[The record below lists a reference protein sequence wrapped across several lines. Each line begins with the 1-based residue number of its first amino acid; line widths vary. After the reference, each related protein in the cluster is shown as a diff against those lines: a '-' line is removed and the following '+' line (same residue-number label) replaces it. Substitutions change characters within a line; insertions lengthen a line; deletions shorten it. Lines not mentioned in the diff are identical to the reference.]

1 MLRCN
6 FDSKASTMRKKATV
20 NRQLIKART
29 RAEEG
34 EIKREERRGRN
45 EGEEEEKEGE
55 KKVERVGTRS
65 HDLEGRGRV
74 QARLKLPLCLTDL
87 ETARFAIAPSA
98 PTHHPAHPPSAA
110 QRTVL
115 LAGNHSR
122 PTWNFANGISPFTG
136 ELTRNPSNR
145 CPTDS
150 IPRVSFFLFLDSL
163 PAMNRFATWDGTL
176 FSRVSLLLFP
186 SICFERKI

>member
-1 MLRCN
+1 M
-6 FDSKASTMRKKATV
+6 
-20 NRQLIKART
+20 
-29 RAEEG
+29 
-34 EIKREERRGRN
+34 
-45 EGEEEEKEGE
+45 
-55 KKVERVGTRS
+55 GTRW

-87 ETARFAIAPSA
+87 ETARFAIAPPTPSA
-98 PTHHPAHPPSAA
+98 PTHHPAHPPSSAT

-136 ELTRNPSNR
+136 GRTRNPTNR

-150 IPRVSFFLFLDSL
+150 IPPGSFFLFFFRSSIFESSTLLSRFSFFLDQF
-163 PAMNRFATWDGTL
+163 RD
-176 FSRVSLLLFP
+176 
-186 SICFERKI
+186 FEKI

>member
-1 MLRCN
+1 M
-6 FDSKASTMRKKATV
+6 
-20 NRQLIKART
+20 
-29 RAEEG
+29 
-34 EIKREERRGRN
+34 
-45 EGEEEEKEGE
+45 
-55 KKVERVGTRS
+55 GTRW

-87 ETARFAIAPSA
+87 ETARFAIAPPTPSA
-98 PTHHPAHPPSAA
+98 PTHHPAHPPSSAA

-136 ELTRNPSNR
+136 GRTRNPTNR

-150 IPRVSFFLFLDSL
+150 IDPPGSFFLFFFV
-163 PAMNRFATWDGTL
+163 PRFVVTNRRL
-176 FSRVSLLLFP
+176 SSRVSLSLSLTR
-186 SICFERKI
+186 SSFEILKRFEGKFMFK